1 MILACT
7 FSSGCVSR
15 AVYPDTWAEQ
25 VEVESG
31 TCPVIDGE
39 YQNAGELFTR
49 GRNDRLV
56 RNEVS
61 LVDVF
66 NEVAY
71 DTPTEILGSDQ
82 VIPQGDDRP
91 GIPFPESLIDHY
103 QTIHLRLVE
112 GKLHVEATLAGG
124 STRTIELSTRQ
135 QCRDSILLLEV
146 DWYVATYVLMI
157 NVAERATYALG
168 RAEDGSLLVRAGS
181 GGGLFI
187 LQWPILAAG
196 GSDWMRFPA
205 VAGGTGIIADAA
217 GDRVAGSTLYAT
229 GVRSGVR
236 PQLVCEIVAVSAR
249 PQLPVV

>member
-1 MILACT
+1 MWRTNVVVILACT

-25 VEVESG
+25 VQVESG

-71 DTPTEILGSDQ
+71 DAPLEVLGSD
-82 VIPQGDDRP
+82 VSVPQGDDRP
-91 GIPFPESLIDHY
+91 GIPFPEPLIDHY

-112 GKLHVEATLAGG
+112 DKLHVEAARASG
-124 STRTIELSTRQ
+124 STETFELATRR
-135 QCRDSILLLEV
+135 QCRDSTLLLEV
-146 DWYVATYVLMI
+146 DWYVATYALLL
-157 NVAERATYALG
+157 NVAERTTFALG
-168 RAEDGSLLVRAGS
+168 RAEDGSLLVRAGL

-187 LQWPILAAG
+187 LQWPILAGAG
-196 GSDWMRFPA
+196 ANWMRFPA
-205 VAGGTGIIADAA
+205 VAEGSESSPML
-217 GDRVAGSTLYAT
+217 RVT
-229 GVRSGVR
+229 
-236 PQLVCEIVAVSAR
+236 E
-249 PQLPVV
+249 